1 MQWTMLLVRSPLA
14 CVLEP
19 YCCVSRAQGK
29 LCPDACPLWRLWPH
43 EPSPYAVFVI
53 LLLHP
58 HHWQVRLAELWVY
71 SRWQGN
77 VVCRGGAAAWTCKGL
92 PGVFEMVSTDSEC
105 FRTIELGLCQHNR
118 AAAQLLLSHVGCE
131 LL

>member
-1 MQWTMLLVRSPLA
+1 MS
-14 CVLEP
+14 
-19 YCCVSRAQGK
+19 
-29 LCPDACPLWRLWPH
+29 
-43 EPSPYAVFVI
+43 
-53 LLLHP
+53 
-58 HHWQVRLAELWVY
+58 
-71 SRWQGN
+71 
-77 VVCRGGAAAWTCKGL
+77 GGTAAWTCKGL

>member
-1 MQWTMLLVRSPLA
+1 MNLPYMQFLSSCFSIPITGRCAWQSSGCTAGGRGML
-14 CVLEP
+14 CV
-19 YCCVSRAQGK
+19 G
-29 LCPDACPLWRLWPH
+29 
-43 EPSPYAVFVI
+43 
-53 LLLHP
+53 
-58 HHWQVRLAELWVY
+58 
-71 SRWQGN
+71 
-77 VVCRGGAAAWTCKGL
+77 GGAAAWTCKGL